1 MYNGGCAR
9 PAPRSSPP
17 RGKDPMFER
26 SPARMSALLV
36 AAAGLAAA
44 GTAQALRRD
53 VSPVGIAFVSGGV
66 GKEDLDAM
74 RQLRGRYNFWLVLAA
89 KGSGA
94 HLADVRVRV
103 RRLPDRML
111 LLDTVTDGPW
121 LLANLP
127 EGDYELHTH
136 YDDIIPG
143 TSTERRRSFRIDASG
158 QRQVVVYYDAPVEG
172 GP

>member
-1 MYNGGCAR
+1 M
-9 PAPRSSPP
+9 S
-17 RGKDPMFER
+17 DR
-26 SPARMSALLV
+26 SPTRMAALLL

-44 GTAQALRRD
+44 GAAHALRRD
-53 VSPVGIAFVSGGV
+53 VSPVGIPFVSGGI
-66 GKEDLDAM
+66 GREDVDAM

-136 YDDIIPG
+136 YDDVLPG
-143 TSTERRRSFRIDASG
+143 TSTERRRDFRIDASG
-158 QRQVVVYYDAPVEG
+158 QRQIVVYYDAPAEVR
-172 GP
+172 P